1 MPNRTPRSPRA
12 RAVAIARPAPS
23 GWAAA
28 VGAAI
33 LALLAGFALR

>member
-1 MPNRTPRSPRA
+1 MPTRPPRSPRA
-12 RAVAIARPAPS
+12 QAIAATRPAPS

-28 VGAAI
+28 LGAAI